1 MRVVL
6 LFLFITITSAC
17 YSAVNHWETV
27 VYETDSWKYLIPS
40 SVVNSTWNTIGFN
53 DAGWANGNGGFGY
66 GDGDDNTTFANTLS
80 CYQRISFNIVS
91 VNDIDLA
98 VFNLDYDDAFVAYL
112 NGVEIARDNIT
123 SVGQPAFNQ
132 ASDGLHEAVM
142 YNGGYPFQ
150 LVLDQALISSILV
163 NGTNVLSI
171 QTHNQSVSSSDL
183 SSRAFLSF
191 GINNSSANYG
201 TTPTWF
207 VAPLVFEK
215 TSENFSFRNL
225 SKTIDYPEK

>member
-1 MRVVL
+1 
-6 LFLFITITSAC
+6 
-17 YSAVNHWETV
+17 
-27 VYETDSWKYLIPS
+27 
-40 SVVNSTWNTIGFN
+40 
-53 DAGWANGNGGFGY
+53 
-66 GDGDDNTTFANTLS
+66 
-80 CYQRISFNIVS
+80 
-91 VNDIDLA
+91 
-98 VFNLDYDDAFVAYL
+98 
-112 NGVEIARDNIT
+112 
-123 SVGQPAFNQ
+123 
-132 ASDGLHEAVM
+132 
-142 YNGGYPFQ
+142 
-150 LVLDQALISSILV
+150 
-163 NGTNVLSI
+163 NVLSI